1 MVDRPEWQERL
12 LDVYDRSLSRA
23 YPMDPLL
30 YTELLKARQRLAMQF
45 VRQAAPS
52 NVTHKRAA

>member
-1 MVDRPEWQERL
+1 
-12 LDVYDRSLSRA
+12 VYDRSLSRA